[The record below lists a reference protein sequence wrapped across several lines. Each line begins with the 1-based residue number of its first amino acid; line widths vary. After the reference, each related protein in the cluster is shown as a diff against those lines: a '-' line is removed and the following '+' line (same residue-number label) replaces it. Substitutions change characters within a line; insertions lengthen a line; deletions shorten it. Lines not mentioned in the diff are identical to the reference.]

1 MASLCQVTIWFGS
14 DFCGLLCPLLLRQAA
29 YLFAFPTFFTS
40 VEAVMLCLNFL
51 FSARLSW
58 ISSLLCC
65 IFKLIWEQHDLD
77 QATSRLPVPLAA
89 GSRGVRSGVLKFSA
103 TYLMACVHLYC
114 DQIALI
120 NLIACSISWFAANQ
134 SWSFYIPLCC
144 DYTVDYF
151 VSGVFHLVERQSEGW
166 WFSEISYVAAVVS
179 PSTWKMISQVSRV
192 SVSQK
197 CSIHK
202 HIHGRKSTTKD
213 LNRRGKNSSLELI
226 HIHTTKTQAH
236 PPVQSRIS
244 SLSHVKMVTPSRLQ

>member
-103 TYLMACVHLYC
+103 TYLMGFSDVCTSLLWSDRFNQPDCLLHKLICSQSELIFLYSIMLWLYGWLFCV
-114 DQIALI
+114 
-120 NLIACSISWFAANQ
+120 
-134 SWSFYIPLCC
+134 WSVSFGRATEWRMMILWNFLCC
-144 DYTVDYF
+144 CGSESIY
-151 VSGVFHLVERQSEGW
+151 VENDQPSLSSER
-166 WFSEISYVAAVVS
+166 FSE
-179 PSTWKMISQVSRV
+179 MF
-192 SVSQK
+192 
-197 CSIHK
+197 
-202 HIHGRKSTTKD
+202 
-213 LNRRGKNSSLELI
+213 
-226 HIHTTKTQAH
+226 H
-236 PPVQSRIS
+236 P
-244 SLSHVKMVTPSRLQ
+244 